1 MGMRNL
7 TAEERKAYGLPPL
20 PEDEQAR
27 RDAAN
32 QSEALKAAEEGRLEA
47 GTDAN
52 GREVNRVIP
61 PDPNKGQSGPSA
73 ADVQRYVGIVQNAA
87 GSVPGQPGQPGLQ
100 LPAGAFGVGA
110 TPGTQTSNRPD
121 WRLFT
126 DPAGEANRQML
137 GQALGARQAMPT
149 QSMTGAK
156 LNTELF
162 SQDRAAAAGARAG
175 QMGLADAIAA
185 RARGEGGSLAQLQFQ
200 QATDS
205 SLSSALALAR
215 SGRGNSTLN
224 MKAALGQQGT
234 MIQNA
239 ANQSS
244 QLRLQEQA
252 QAQEQLGNV
261 LGQVRA
267 GDMNSQQL
275 ALGAASTQ
283 AGLDQDAS
291 KTNLG
296 ASLQQQAQVDS
307 MTQFYVSAGLT
318 MDQAR
323 AQAMQEYEKLRI
335 LSYNQQRAT
344 ELAEQSAQRQHD
356 AQVFGT
362 AANVFGT
369 AFGSTMQFMGG
380 K

>member
-1 MGMRNL
+1 
-7 TAEERKAYGLPPL
+7 
-20 PEDEQAR
+20 
-27 RDAAN
+27 
-32 QSEALKAAEEGRLEA
+32 
-47 GTDAN
+47 
-52 GREVNRVIP
+52 
-61 PDPNKGQSGPSA
+61 
-73 ADVQRYVGIVQNAA
+73 
-87 GSVPGQPGQPGLQ
+87 
-100 LPAGAFGVGA
+100 
-110 TPGTQTSNRPD
+110 
-121 WRLFT
+121 
-126 DPAGEANRQML
+126 
-137 GQALGARQAMPT
+137 
-149 QSMTGAK
+149 
-156 LNTELF
+156 
-162 SQDRAAAAGARAG
+162 
-175 QMGLADAIAA
+175 
-185 RARGEGGSLAQLQFQ
+185 
-200 QATDS
+200 
-205 SLSSALALAR
+205 
-215 SGRGNSTLN
+215 
-224 MKAALGQQGT
+224 
-234 MIQNA
+234 
-239 ANQSS
+239 
-244 QLRLQEQA
+244 LQEQA